1 MYYNYSYFYFFLFV
15 ILFFFL
21 ILILFYPDYT
31 KRDIVPPLNSSNYFL
46 GLNPAGNIPVSTRL
60 NSVTFQDAYI
70 YEDAAGDGIEIQ
82 DDKSEISFVPEL
94 SKSNVAIS
102 GYFVLY
108 LTNNSATSR
117 NLVFRAYDRTTPN
130 NTLVGYNKG
139 WTPVTLNNYSGT
151 TKPLTKVIVPFS
163 FSALARNQSH
173 HVYLQVGGFG
183 PTTTPITQDT
193 IELNSAYVYYR

>member
-1 MYYNYSYFYFFLFV
+1 
-15 ILFFFL
+15 L
-21 ILILFYPDYT
+21 ILILLYPDYT
-31 KRDIVPPLNSSNYFL
+31 KRDIIPPLNSSNYFL
-46 GLNPAGNIPVSTRL
+46 GLSNIGQTIPVGTTL
-60 NSVTFQDAYI
+60 NSVQFNDAYI
-70 YEDAAGDGIEIQ
+70 HEDDAADPGGIEILS
-82 DDKSEISFVPEL
+82 DKSKISFVPEL

-108 LTNNSATSR
+108 LTNNSGTSQ
-117 NLVFRAYDRTTPN
+117 NLIFRAYDRTPPN

-163 FSALARNQSH
+163 FSALARNLSH

-183 PTTTPITQDT
+183 PTTTIPAQN